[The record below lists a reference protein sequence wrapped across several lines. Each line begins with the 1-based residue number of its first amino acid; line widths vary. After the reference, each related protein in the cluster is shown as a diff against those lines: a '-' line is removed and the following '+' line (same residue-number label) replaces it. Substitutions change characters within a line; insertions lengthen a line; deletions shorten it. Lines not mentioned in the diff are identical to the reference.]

1 MSQDSQPLEVTPKL
15 VVGLFIALLGVVLAL
30 DRAGIADLTS
40 ILRFWPVAII
50 GVGLTMA
57 FQSRELSGRVNG
69 VFVALFGTYAL
80 LYALRIV
87 HVRFWELFWP
97 FVLIMVGVGLATQA
111 LQPRRAS
118 TAGDGKERVS
128 LFAVMS
134 GVKRASHAS
143 PFRGADMSALMGGGQ
158 LDLRQATIPP
168 GEDATIDIYGL
179 MSGFEIF
186 VPSHWRVSTG
196 IVPVHGERR
205 RQAPAAARPGHRPVA
220 RDQHPAPGR
229 ARVHHDG
236 ERGDQELG
244 FRGSGLGARG
254 SGLGARGSGLGTG
267 LD

>member
-40 ILRFWPVAII
+40 VLRFWPVAII
-50 GVGLTMA
+50 GVGLAMA

-111 LQPRRAS
+111 LQPRRVS

-186 VPSHWRVSTG
+186 VPSHWRVSTS
-196 IVPVHGERR
+196 IVPFMASVEDKRLPPLGLDTDPSRATTTPRLVVHG
-205 RQAPAAARPGHRPVA
+205 
-220 RDQHPAPGR
+220 
-229 ARVHHDG
+229 
-236 ERGDQELG
+236 
-244 FRGSGLGARG
+244 FIMMGSVEIK
-254 SGLGARGSGLGTG
+254 S
-267 LD
+267 